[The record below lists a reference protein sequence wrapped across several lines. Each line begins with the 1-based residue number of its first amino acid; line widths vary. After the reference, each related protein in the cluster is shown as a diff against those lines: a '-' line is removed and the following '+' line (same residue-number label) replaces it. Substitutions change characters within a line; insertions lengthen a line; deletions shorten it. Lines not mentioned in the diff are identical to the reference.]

1 MNIKRPAGARTPTG
15 LLIMYRTMTKYNQI
29 SHILQSISLRISDYQ
44 LNIVLRIKTNIG
56 GYSHERHCTKP

>member
-1 MNIKRPAGARTPTG
+1 MI
-15 LLIMYRTMTKYNQI
+15 KYNQI

-56 GYSHERHCTKP
+56 GINYARFNTKKEIPGGV